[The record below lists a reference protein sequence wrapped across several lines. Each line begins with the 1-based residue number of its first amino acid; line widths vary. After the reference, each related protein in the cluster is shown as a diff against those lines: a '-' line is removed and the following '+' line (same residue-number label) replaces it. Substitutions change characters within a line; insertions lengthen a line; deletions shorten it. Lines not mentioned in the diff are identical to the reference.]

1 MRDSP
6 SDKSQVIITFPDSS
20 EHERMKRKRK
30 RKGGKIQRKEWGL
43 GIVEKDG
50 QRELGEENWVGNK
63 ARNRGAEEK

>member
-6 SDKSQVIITFPDSS
+6 SDKNQVIITFPDSS
-20 EHERMKRKRK
+20 EHERMKRK

-50 QRELGEENWVGNK
+50 QQELGEESWVGNK

>member
-1 MRDSP
+1 MRD
-6 SDKSQVIITFPDSS
+6 KNQVLITFPDSS

-30 RKGGKIQRKEWGL
+30 VQRQEWGL

-50 QRELGEENWVGNK
+50 QQELGEESWVGNK